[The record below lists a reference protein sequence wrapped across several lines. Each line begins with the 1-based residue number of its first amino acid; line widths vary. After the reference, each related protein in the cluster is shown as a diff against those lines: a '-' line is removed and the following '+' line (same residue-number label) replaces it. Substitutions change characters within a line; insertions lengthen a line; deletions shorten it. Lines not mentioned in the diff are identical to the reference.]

1 MSQSWHLN
9 RAVTLSVAFDAF
21 HIKTQPAETVPRVNS
36 EPESTNPSNIR
47 ASITWRETL
56 MVTALAIMLTGVFW
70 KPLWTGGGLIGGDTY
85 TYFFPQKQFFAE
97 RMHAGEFPLWN
108 NRSGFG
114 YPLIAESQTGAFYP
128 PHLLIYPLLEVN
140 DGYNAVQILHYVLA
154 FVFTWLLARELGLNP
169 FGAILTSLIY
179 VYGWFPPRMCLEW
192 AIIGGTWLPLSLW
205 WLERFLKSGHW
216 RYLSGLSVTLG
227 MQLLA
232 GHFNLAFISL
242 VLLILF
248 LCLRLCFARDR
259 IAENIM
265 RSRLRCL
272 ATVLVFISIGFG
284 LASAQL
290 APTWELKQLSQRQ
303 NVAEGPDF
311 DPAYGHIPPLY
322 LSQIVASWW
331 FWYSPDIDLNRAL
344 SQLTFL
350 SSPAATNHTE
360 AHLYFG
366 LVSLIILGAT
376 VVSSRSRVSI
386 LNRFGATW
394 LLLSLAG
401 VIYATGWL
409 IPFTQHLPGFSF
421 FRGPGRWGIL
431 ASLGVAL
438 IVGKAAHSLLNH
450 RSRTRRAVM
459 YTIVFSLTA
468 ADLWYVSRVVSV
480 VALLDRPPLENL
492 DASPVRR
499 VLDQYPGVPRVYG
512 PGPNLLNLLGHASV
526 PEYLGIGPAEYYDE
540 GLKAPPFLGL
550 TPDFLKWCD
559 QAGIT
564 HVLTFDPPQ
573 FPRTT
578 EPSEIRIVVQQPDPF
593 LNPAWAR
600 EFLEPIYLVE
610 LLRSRGRVA
619 FAEAPDGDRHASH
632 IELTEYRANL
642 ARIEAESPV
651 PETVVMTDLYFPGW
665 MVTIDGQPASGY
677 RFEGMFRAVD
687 VPAGEHTIEWSYHP
701 ASVRNGLWISGLSIL
716 GLLAIGHVRYWH
728 FRPRRSVADVDA

>member
-1 MSQSWHLN
+1 M
-9 RAVTLSVAFDAF
+9 
-21 HIKTQPAETVPRVNS
+21 NS
-36 EPESTNPSNIR
+36 ESESTNHSNTD
-47 ASITWRETL
+47 AGITWRETL
-56 MVTALAIMLTGVFW
+56 VVIALAIVLTGVFW

-97 RMHAGEFPLWN
+97 RLHAGEFPLWN

-128 PHLLIYPLLEVN
+128 LHLLIYPLMDVN
-140 DGYNAVQILHYVLA
+140 DGYNAVQILHYILA
-154 FVFTWLLARELGLNP
+154 FVFTWLLARELGLNQ
-169 FGAILTSLIY
+169 FGAILSALIY

-205 WLERFLKSGHW
+205 WLERFLKSNHW

-248 LCLRLCFARDR
+248 LCLRLWFARER
-259 IAENIM
+259 LAENIM
-265 RSRLRCL
+265 NRRFRCS
-272 ATVLVFISIGFG
+272 ATVLVFIVIGFG

-290 APTWELKQLSQRQ
+290 APTWELKQHSQRQ
-303 NVAEGPDF
+303 SVAEGPDF

-322 LSQIVASWW
+322 LSQVVASWW

-366 LVSLIILGAT
+366 LVPLIILGAT
-376 VVSSRSRVSI
+376 LASSRSRAGI
-386 LNRFGATW
+386 LNRFGLTW

-401 VIYATGWL
+401 IIYATGLL

-431 ASLGVAL
+431 AALGVAL
-438 IVGKAAHSLLNH
+438 IVGKAAGSLLNH
-450 RSRTRRAVM
+450 RSRTRRVMM
-459 YTIVFSLTA
+459 YTLVLALTA

-492 DASPVRR
+492 EASPVRR
-499 VLDQYPGVPRVYG
+499 VLDQYDGVPRVYG

-540 GLKAPPFLGL
+540 ELKAPPFQSF
-550 TPDFLKWCD
+550 TPDFLNWCD
-559 QAGIT
+559 RAGIT

-573 FPRTT
+573 LPRTNGR
-578 EPSEIRIVVQQPDPF
+578 PGNQIVVQQPDPF

-610 LLRSRGRVA
+610 LSRSRGRVA
-619 FAEAPDGDRHASH
+619 FADGPHRLGHATQ
-632 IELTEYRANL
+632 IELTEYRANS
-642 ARIEAESPV
+642 ARIQAESPE
-651 PETVVMTDLYFPGW
+651 PETVVMTDLFFPGW
-665 MVTIDGQPASGY
+665 TVRIDGQPADGY

-687 VPAGEHTIEWSYHP
+687 VPAGQHTIEWSYHP

-716 GLLAIGHVRYWH
+716 TLLAIGHVRHWH
-728 FRPRRSVADVDA
+728 FSHPRSGGDVGA